1 LDSADDLV
9 FDAKSGFKI
18 IPASDILK
26 SDGIQGIIEKIRRTV
41 PHDHPVYVSLDI
53 DSLNPVFALGTEN
66 STLKSRYEHS
76 PFPSSYLRH
85 EA

>member
-9 FDAKSGFKI
+9 FDAKPGFEI

-26 SDGIQGIIEKIRRTV
+26 SDGIQGIIEKIQRTV
-41 PHDHPVYVSLDI
+41 PHNQPVYVSLDI

-66 STLKSRYEHS
+66 SALESQYEHFS
-76 PFPSSYLRH
+76 FPSSYLSG
-85 EA
+85 E